1 MPYLDEFILL
11 SFAALMIWAAV
22 TDFRSY
28 VIPNRVCVALLGLY
42 PAYVLSVWQ
51 TTNPGIWIVA
61 VVLAFAVFACGLG
74 LFAAG
79 ALGGGDVKLITIG
92 ALWAGPS
99 LILPF
104 FFITAFTGLIL
115 SAFVTFKT
123 SFQMAQAQTSGSMSR
138 SVVVAGFSGLRH
150 VPVLKLMIP
159 YGTAIATGG
168 LYVAYRHL
176 TG

>member
-1 MPYLDEFILL
+1 MPYLDDLILL
-11 SFAALMIWAAV
+11 CFAGLMVWAAV

-28 VIPNRVCVALLGLY
+28 VIPNRVCIAMLVLY
-42 PAYVLSVWQ
+42 PAYALSVWQ

-61 VVLAFAVFACGLG
+61 VVLAFAVFACGLA

-79 ALGGGDVKLITIG
+79 AMGGGDVKLLALG

-99 LILPF
+99 MILPF
-104 FFITAFTGLIL
+104 FLVTSFTGLL
-115 SAFVTFKT
+115 LAGYVTLKT